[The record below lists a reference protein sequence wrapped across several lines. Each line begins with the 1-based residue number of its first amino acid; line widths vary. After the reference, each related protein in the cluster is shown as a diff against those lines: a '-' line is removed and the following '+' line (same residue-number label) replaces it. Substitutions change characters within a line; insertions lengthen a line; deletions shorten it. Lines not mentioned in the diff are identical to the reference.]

1 MLERKNICGFGNKSR
16 SSIVLSPY
24 RMSRLEPREADHEN
38 VWFYVRTGNRY
49 SGGVSRAGRAIR
61 QDDGKLERAG
71 TKDMTLY
78 TFDKDSKGESSC
90 YDTCAKNW
98 PPFMAMKGAKASGAY
113 TLVKRKDGSE
123 QWAKDGMPLYYWV
136 KDKKP
141 GDVTG
146 DGVNGVW
153 HAAKP

>member
-1 MLERKNICGFGNKSR
+1 MKTASFMSVLAIAAMAA
-16 SSIVLSPY
+16 SSAVAAPAVKTMESSKGQVL
-24 RMSRLEPREADHEN
+24 
-38 VWFYVRTGNRY
+38 TGAK
-49 SGGVSRAGRAIR
+49 G
-61 QDDGKLERAG
+61 
-71 TKDMTLY
+71 MTLY
-78 TFDKDSKGESSC
+78 TFDKDGKGMSSC
-90 YDTCAKNW
+90 YDSCAKNW
-98 PPFMAMKGAKASGAY
+98 PPFMASKGAKASGGY
-113 TLVKRKDGSE
+113 SLVKRKDGSK

>member
-1 MLERKNICGFGNKSR
+1 MKTFGFVSVLAIAAVAASAAVAAPSVKTME
-16 SSIVLSPY
+16 SSKGQVL
-24 RMSRLEPREADHEN
+24 
-38 VWFYVRTGNRY
+38 
-49 SGGVSRAGRAIR
+49 AGA
-61 QDDGKLERAG
+61 
-71 TKDMTLY
+71 KDMTLY

-98 PPFMAMKGAKASGAY
+98 PPFKAMKGAKASGAY

-153 HAAKP
+153 HVAKP

>member
-1 MLERKNICGFGNKSR
+1 MKMSGFMSVVTIATVAASAALAAPSVKTME
-16 SSIVLSPY
+16 SSKGEIL
-24 RMSRLEPREADHEN
+24 
-38 VWFYVRTGNRY
+38 TGAK
-49 SGGVSRAGRAIR
+49 G
-61 QDDGKLERAG
+61 
-71 TKDMTLY
+71 MTLY
-78 TFDKDSKGESSC
+78 TFDKDSKDQSSC
-90 YDTCAKNW
+90 YDACAKNW

-123 QWAKDGMPLYYWV
+123 QWAKDGMPLYYWA